1 MSKKLW
7 QPSLLEKRNSNLFA
21 FENYILKKLKI
32 KFNGN
37 YKNLLNWSIKN
48 SPEFWSRFW
57 DFTKI
62 KGTKSKQKIR
72 KSKIFYKNLFLPGSK
87 LNFGENLLSKN
98 NQEKAVTFISENGY
112 REERSWRQLNLNTC
126 KILKFLRKI
135 NIKKGDRVA
144 AYMPNTIETV
154 EAFIAT
160 TSLGSIWSSC
170 SPDFGSKGVIERFSQ
185 INPKV
190 LFITDQYFYNGKKID
205 VLKKLPEILKSIPS
219 IKSVVISNYPGK
231 KFIKN
236 KNKNK
241 LKKINLFK
249 WNKLIQ
255 TNDEKINFKR
265 FDFETELVILY
276 SSGTTGKPKCICH
289 RSGGVLIQHMKE
301 HQLHC
306 NIKENDNVFY
316 FTTCGWMMWNWL
328 VSSLASKASI
338 VLFDGSPMF
347 KSSDLLLKIAQRE
360 KITLF
365 GISAKYVDA
374 LRKFKPKLKYKFK
387 LNKLRTICS
396 TGSPLSEE
404 SFKYVYKHI
413 KKNVHLSSISGGTD
427 IVSCFVLGNL
437 YQPVN
442 IGEIQNN
449 GLALDVDVLSDK
461 GKSLKNSKGEL
472 VCKNPFPSMPL
483 KFWNDKND
491 IKFKNAYFN
500 RFKNIWHHGD
510 YAEIKNN
517 GGYII
522 HGRSDTTLNP
532 GGVRLGTAEI
542 YSEVEKFKEIKESI
556 VVGQSWDNDVRIL
569 LFIVMSKNYLL
580 TAKLINKIKLQIK
593 KNVSPRHVPNKI
605 IVVKD
610 IPRTKSGKI
619 VELAVKSK
627 IEGSEIKNI
636 EALANPEALEQF
648 NNLKELSN

>member
-7 QPSLLEKRNSNLFA
+7 QPSLIVKKNSNLFA
-21 FENYILKKLKI
+21 FENYISKKLKI
-32 KFNGN
+32 KFNRN
-37 YKNLLNWSIKN
+37 YKKLLNWSIKN

-57 DFTKI
+57 DFSKI
-62 KGTKSKQKIR
+62 KGIKSNKNFR
-72 KSKIFYKNLFLPGSK
+72 KSKTFYKNLFLPGSR

-98 NQEKAVTFISENGY
+98 NNEKAVTFISENGF
-112 REERSWRQLNLNTC
+112 REERSWRQLNLNTN
-126 KILKFLRKI
+126 KISKFLKKI

-144 AYMPNTIETV
+144 AYMPNTIQTV

-190 LFITDQYFYNGKKID
+190 LFITDQYFYNGKKIN
-205 VLKKLPEILKSIPS
+205 VLNRLPEILKLIPS

-231 KFIKN
+231 KLIKN
-236 KNKNK
+236 KYKF
-241 LKKINLFK
+241 KKINLFK
-249 WNKLIQ
+249 WNELMQ
-255 TNDEKINFKR
+255 NNVEKINFKR
-265 FDFETELVILY
+265 FDFETELAILY

-328 VSSLASKASI
+328 VSSLASRASI

-347 KSSDLLLKIAQRE
+347 KSADLLLKIAQRE

-491 IKFKNAYFN
+491 IKFKSAYFN

-510 YAEIKNN
+510 YAEIKNS

-556 VVGQSWDNDVRIL
+556 VVGQSWDNDVRIV
-569 LFIVMSKNYLL
+569 LFIVMSKNYSL
-580 TAKLINKIKLQIK
+580 TAELINKIKLQIK
-593 KNVSPRHVPNKI
+593 KNASPRHVPSKI

-627 IEGSEIKNI
+627 IEGSQIKNI

>member
-7 QPSLLEKRNSNLFA
+7 QPSLIVKKNSNLFA
-21 FENYILKKLKI
+21 FENYISKKLKI
-32 KFNGN
+32 KFNRN
-37 YKNLLNWSIKN
+37 YKKLSNWSIKN
-48 SPEFWSRFW
+48 SPVFWSRFW
-57 DFTKI
+57 DFSKI
-62 KGTKSKQKIR
+62 KGIKSNKNFR
-72 KSKIFYKNLFLPGSK
+72 KSKIFYKNLFLPGSR

-98 NQEKAVTFISENGY
+98 NNEKAVTFVSENGF
-112 REERSWRQLNLNTC
+112 REERSWRQLNLNTN
-126 KILKFLRKI
+126 KISNFLKKI

-144 AYMPNTIETV
+144 AYMPNTIQTV

-160 TSLGSIWSSC
+160 TSLGGIWSSC

-205 VLKKLPEILKSIPS
+205 VLNRLPEILKLIPS

-231 KFIKN
+231 KFIKI
-236 KNKNK
+236 KYKF
-241 LKKINLFK
+241 KKINLFK
-249 WNKLIQ
+249 WNAIMQ
-255 TNDEKINFKR
+255 TNVEKIDFKR
-265 FDFETELVILY
+265 FDFETELAILY

-306 NIKENDNVFY
+306 NIKENDNIFY

-328 VSSLASKASI
+328 VSSLASRASI

-347 KSSDLLLKIAQRE
+347 KSADLLLKIAQRE

-404 SFKYVYKHI
+404 NFKYVYKHI

-449 GLALDVDVLSDK
+449 GLALDVDVLDDK

-491 IKFKNAYFN
+491 IKFKSAYFN

-510 YAEIKNN
+510 YAEIKNS

-556 VVGQSWDNDVRIL
+556 VVGQSWDNDVRIV
-569 LFIVMSKNYLL
+569 LFIVMSKNYSLS
-580 TAKLINKIKLQIK
+580 AELINKIKLQIK
-593 KNVSPRHVPNKI
+593 KNASPRHVPSKI

-627 IEGSEIKNI
+627 IEGSQIKNI
-636 EALANPEALEQF
+636 EALANPKALEQF
-648 NNLKELSN
+648 YNLKELSN